1 MHDIVDSYAM
11 GDTPELADE
20 LLALVL
26 AGKKT
31 AACDSLQ
38 LMQQDDIPM
47 PVTGDKYM
55 LLDGRQRPAAVIE
68 ITDVFLCRF
77 DEVDEDFARAEGEG
91 DLSYA
96 YWRQGHQD
104 YFTRN
109 GGYSPDMTLVCE
121 RFRLLEILDR

>member
-1 MHDIVDSYAM
+1 MHDVVDSYAM

-26 AGKKT
+26 SGRKT
-31 AACDSLQ
+31 ASCDSLL
-38 LMQQDDIPM
+38 LMQKENIPL
-47 PVTGDKYM
+47 PKVGDKYM

-68 ITDVFLCRF
+68 TIAVVICRF
-77 DEVDEDFARAEGEG
+77 DEVDEDFARSEGEG

-96 YWRQGHQD
+96 YWRQGHED

-109 GGYSPDMTLVCE
+109 GGFSPDMKLVCE
-121 RFRLLEILDR
+121 RFRLLETLDR